1 MKAFRSAVS
10 WMRNTFSQDEL
21 LAISHVSAFALL
33 AWVLGFSVQ
42 FL

>member
-10 WMRNTFSQDEL
+10 WMRNTFSQDEIL
-21 LAISHVSAFALL
+21 FIAHCSAFALF
-33 AWVLGFSVQ
+33 AWLLGFSVQ